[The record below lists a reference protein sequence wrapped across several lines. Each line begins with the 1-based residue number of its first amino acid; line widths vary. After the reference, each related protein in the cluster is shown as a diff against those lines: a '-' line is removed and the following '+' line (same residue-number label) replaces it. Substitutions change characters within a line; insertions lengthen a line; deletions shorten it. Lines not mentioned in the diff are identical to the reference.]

1 MPTVAVDW
9 SGRAT
14 GAARAIW
21 TAVVEDGELLALEC
35 GRDRDAAID
44 HLIGLATDELV
55 VGFDFSFAFPAWFTR
70 RLGAATVEDLWALA
84 GRDGEGWLAA
94 CEPPFW
100 GRPGMRRPAGD
111 PQLRRTEAELDA
123 VGGIRPKSTFQI
135 GGAGAPGTGSIRGM
149 PQLARLRAAGF
160 AVWPFHGGGP
170 PVAVEIYPRL
180 LTGPVVKSS
189 AVARRAYLA
198 GRFPELDSAA
208 AAVAASTED
217 AFDAA
222 VSALVMDRHRSELLR
237 LGGPRDQLEE
247 LEGRV
252 WAPLTT

>member
-14 GAARAIW
+14 GAARTIW
-21 TAVVEDGELLALEC
+21 TAVVEDGELRALGC
-35 GRDRDAAID
+35 DRDRDEVID
-44 HLIGLATDELV
+44 HLLGLAADDLV

-70 RLGAATVEDLWALA
+70 QLGAATAEELWARVA
-84 GRDGEGWLAA
+84 RCGEGWLAA

-100 GRPGMRRPAGD
+100 GRPGTRRPAG
-111 PQLRRTEAELDA
+111 QEQFRRTEAELEA
-123 VGGIRPKSTFQI
+123 VGGIRPKSTFQV

-149 PQLARLRAAGF
+149 PHLARLRAAGF
-160 AVWPFHGGGP
+160 AVWPFHGGAP

-189 AVARRAYLA
+189 AAARQAYLA
-198 GRFPELDSAA
+198 ERFPGLDPAVA
-208 AAVAASTED
+208 GVAASSED

-252 WAPLTT
+252 WVPLTT

>member
-14 GAARAIW
+14 GASRTIW
-21 TAVVEDGELLALEC
+21 TAVVEHGALVALER
-35 GRDRDAAID
+35 GRDRDATID
-44 HLIGLATDELV
+44 HLLGLATDELV
-55 VGFDFSFAFPAWFTR
+55 VGFDFSFAFPAWFTS
-70 RLGAATVEDLWALA
+70 RLGASSAEELWELA
-84 GRDGEGWLAA
+84 AAHGERWLAA

-100 GRPGMRRPAGD
+100 GRPGARRPAGEI
-111 PQLRRTEAELDA
+111 QLRRTEAELGA

-149 PQLARLRAAGF
+149 PQLSRLRAAGF
-160 AVWPFHGGGP
+160 AIWPFHGGGT

-180 LTGPVVKSS
+180 LTGAVVKSS
-189 AVARRAYLA
+189 AAARRAYL
-198 GRFPELDSAA
+198 GTRFPDLDPAD

-217 AFDAA
+217 AFDAV
-222 VSALVMDRHRSELLR
+222 VSALVMDRHRGELLR
-237 LGGPRDQLEE
+237 LGGPRDQLEA

-252 WAPLTT
+252 WVPLTT